1 MEIGYLVIIVVQ
13 ISSGFALKVLT
24 IEKFPLS
31 QQHNKIKV
39 INLLVY
45 GRCKIHNK
53 LPDSEMV
60 IFVGIQKYTNY
71 HHLLG

>member
-31 QQHNKIKV
+31 QQHNKK
-39 INLLVY
+39 
-45 GRCKIHNK
+45 
-53 LPDSEMV
+53 
-60 IFVGIQKYTNY
+60 
-71 HHLLG
+71 